1 MARIKRGKR
10 FATRFDT
17 PVKIDS
23 VRIPV
28 YHNRIHSYY
37 YKAITKKNLVDR
49 LGP

>member
-1 MARIKRGKR
+1 MARIKSDKR
-10 FATRFDT
+10 FATRFVT

-28 YHNRIHSYY
+28 YPNRTHLYY

-49 LGP
+49 S